1 MKKTKRPI
9 SPHMMVFAFPFTA
22 LTSVTN
28 RITGTAL
35 SFYAFGFGCAEMI
48 GGSGTSLEMM
58 QFLGAQGLVV
68 SILAKG
74 AFGFPVIY
82 HYLGA
87 VRHTIWD
94 HNPQLL
100 TQKDGDRASFLLVGS
115 SVAATAGV
123 MFLV

>member
-1 MKKTKRPI
+1 
-9 SPHMMVFAFPFTA
+9 MMVFKFPFIA

-35 SFYAFGFGCAEMI
+35 SVYAFGFGCAEMI

-58 QFLGAQGLVV
+58 QYLGSQGYGV

-87 VRHTIWD
+87 LRHTIWD

-100 TQKDGDRASFLLVGS
+100 TNKDGNRASLLLVGT